1 MTQRA
6 EQALP
11 LEVKQGKCE
20 IALIPLN
27 TLSSLIFNHAE
38 RWNAMLITQKKQ
50 YALRAIFELAKHQ
63 DERPLKSAEIAQ
75 AQSIPQRFLEII
87 LNRLKHA
94 GIVVA
99 KRGYTGGFLLN
110 RPADEISVKEIFQ
123 ALDETCNES
132 TACVSCILEAN
143 CPFFGQCAFMPLW
156 SEIQTAIDRI
166 CQNTTIKK
174 LMDNEAP
181 TGTGMQ

>member
-1 MTQRA
+1 MKWL

-11 LEVKQGKCE
+11 LEDKQGKCVSTY
-20 IALIPLN
+20 LPLG
-27 TLSSLIFNHAE
+27 TLNSLIFYHAE
-38 RWNAMLITQKKQ
+38 QWNAMLITQKKQ
-50 YALRAIFELAKHQ
+50 YALRAIYELAKHQ

-110 RPADEISVKEIFQ
+110 RPADDISVKEIFQ
-123 ALDETCNES
+123 ALDESCHES
-132 TACVSCILEAN
+132 TACVSCILETD
-143 CPFFGQCAFMPLW
+143 CPFSGRCAFMPLW
-156 SEIQTAIDRI
+156 SEIQAAIDQI
-166 CQNTTIKK
+166 CGQTTIKR
-174 LMDNEAP
+174 LVDNQAGAE
-181 TGTGMQ
+181 TSLK